1 MKHNWQ
7 APGTLQAEEKRF
19 LSLPFLLVSSQT
31 NSHRGLSKRKSD
43 LITLLL
49 M

>member
-1 MKHNWQ
+1 MKPNWQ

-19 LSLPFLLVSSQT
+19 LSLPFVSQT
-31 NSHRGLSKRKSD
+31 SSHRGLSKHKSD